1 MISISTYLAPALLLQ
16 SLLIFAPLSVQVLAR
31 LGQPNETNATEATE
45 AQPLDASFNSTSGAE
60 AEELQLIS
68 ETGLM
73 NFTLGS
79 SALGGYGGYSQFAT
93 STSYGDSS
101 KAACGGLH
109 TGELVSGTRYYNVAS
124 AQSMWKGCKT
134 HGNCW
139 CGASGGGSG
148 TLGMGCFSCAKGRF
162 LRSFARPTARTAAAC
177 CPRAST
183 LPVTRSLWWSATFA
197 PTLATN
203 TGAQKRQGR
212 QTTMERTTTW
222 TFRIRQGAST
232 TTTLSSRLSNARVTS
247 VGASTSCRLAV
258 AELLVRA
265 DLADQMLLS
274 L

>member
-45 AQPLDASFNSTSGAE
+45 AQPLDASFNSTSGAG

-124 AQSMWKGCKT
+124 AQSMWKGCAT

-162 LRSFARPTARTAAAC
+162 LRSAYGSHGGRLLSEGQYFASHEIIVVVGDL
-177 CPRAST
+177 CPYAGNEHWC
-183 LPVTRSLWWSATFA
+183 PEKAGQ
-197 PTLATN
+197 TN
-203 TGAQKRQGR
+203 HYGAHNHLDFSHPPGGIDNNNFVFTPIECPGDLRWRFHK
-212 QTTMERTTTW
+212 
-222 TFRIRQGAST
+222 
-232 TTTLSSRLSNARVTS
+232 LSSCGR
-247 VGASTSCRLAV
+247 
-258 AELLVRA
+258 
-265 DLADQMLLS
+265 
-274 L
+274 